1 MRKRTRRPKLIKPSQ
16 QNIIPARTG
25 IYGGTRACLCRD
37 RDTYSIECCDGSI
50 WAQGIGVISRTQ

>member
-37 RDTYSIECCDGSI
+37 RDTYSIECCDGSV
-50 WAQGIGVISRTQ
+50 WAQ